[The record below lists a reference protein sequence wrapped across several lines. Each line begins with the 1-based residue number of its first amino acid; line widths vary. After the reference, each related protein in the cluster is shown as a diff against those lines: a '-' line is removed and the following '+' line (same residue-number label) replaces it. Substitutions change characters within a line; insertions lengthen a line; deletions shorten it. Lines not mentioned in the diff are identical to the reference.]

1 MYLVQH
7 AEAKSEDEDPQR
19 SLTEKGHRDALA
31 VADMAKRLD
40 LKVKQIRHSGKT
52 RARQTAEVMGAA
64 LNPSDGVVEVDGL
77 SPLDDVVP
85 IAGPVAKAL
94 TEAGEPVML
103 VGHLPFMERLAGQM
117 TTGDAEQ
124 AVVKF
129 HNAGI
134 VCLTHAEDN
143 RWQVSWIIT
152 PEICGFVI

>member
-1 MYLVQH
+1 MNIYLVQH

-19 SLTEKGHRDALA
+19 SLTKQGHRDALA

-40 LKVKQIRHSGKT
+40 LKVKQIRHSGKI

-64 LNPSDGVVEVDGL
+64 LSPSDGVVEADGL
-77 SPLDDVVP
+77 SPLDDV
-85 IAGPVAKAL
+85 APVAKAL

-117 TTGDAEQ
+117 TAGDAEL

-134 VCLTHAEDN
+134 VCLTHAEGD